1 MIRNWRSTFFSKF
14 GSKASLKKLR
24 NLSLSLK
31 ERTTTAL
38 KLAEG
43 LGLTEDGVKFLG
55 DNGRSSEQQQ

>member
-14 GSKASLKKLR
+14 ESKASLKRR